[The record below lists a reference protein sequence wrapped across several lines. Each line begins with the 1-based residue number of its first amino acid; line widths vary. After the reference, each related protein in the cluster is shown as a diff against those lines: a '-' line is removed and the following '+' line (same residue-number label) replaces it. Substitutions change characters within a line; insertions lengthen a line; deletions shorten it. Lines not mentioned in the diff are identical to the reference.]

1 MASCAFISSLNPLV
15 NQMPPSFSNCIAMS
29 ASLPSALVLAQ
40 AEISHFINN
49 VTVDLSTLPHDDE
62 LDVTKTA

>member
-1 MASCAFISSLNPLV
+1 
-15 NQMPPSFSNCIAMS
+15 MS